1 MTASHHRTQGKC
13 NCNDNSGWH
22 VDLTDH
28 VSTDGVDNWQQK
40 YVDLKLFVLM
50 HSILDCFNVDSCL
63 ILFWKRTT
71 TRRRYSL
78 SRPVWRPFIS
88 ICFQFR
94 SDSSMKSSNEMIR
107 VFPRP
112 CTAVDRAIREMINWI
127 VLMYDE
133 TQGCHH
139 VTLLDRILV
148 TRYNI

>member
-63 ILFWKRTT
+63 NLFWKTT
-71 TRRRYSL
+71 TRQRYAL
-78 SRPVWRPFIS
+78 SRPVWGPFIS
-88 ICFQFR
+88 ICFQCR

-133 TQGCHH
+133 TQGYTTSHYKI
-139 VTLLDRILV
+139 LD
-148 TRYNI
+148 TRYSI